1 MGEIGDVNKR
11 FRPAL
16 DRLIHRA
23 LEEDAGTGDV
33 TTRAC
38 LSGRERGLAEVT
50 AKEEMVVAGLSV
62 FHRVFTLVDSDL
74 EHRAR
79 VTEGERAAPGQV
91 VSAIRGNASSILL
104 AERTALNVFQ
114 RMCGIATETRRYV
127 ERVRGTGARVLDT
140 RKTVPGF
147 RELDKYAVRVGGCT
161 NHRFGLSGGV
171 LIKDNH
177 IRAAGGITKAVRR
190 CAEQLS
196 HVFRIEVETRT
207 LEEVRE
213 ALDAGASIIML
224 DNMPPA
230 MMREAVALVNGRAL
244 LEASGGIG
252 LDNVRDVA
260 ETGVD
265 FISVGALTHSVK
277 AADISLNLVLDGV
290 S

>member
-147 RELDKYAVRVGGCT
+147 RELDKYAVQVGGAT
-161 NHRFGLSGGV
+161 NHRFSLSGGV

-213 ALDAGASIIML
+213 ALEAGAPIIML

>member
-1 MGEIGDVNKR
+1 
-11 FRPAL
+11 
-16 DRLIHRA
+16 
-23 LEEDAGTGDV
+23 
-33 TTRAC
+33 
-38 LSGRERGLAEVT
+38 
-50 AKEEMVVAGLSV
+50 MVVAGLAV
-62 FHRVFTLVDSDL
+62 FHRVFTLVDFDL
-74 EHRAR
+74 ESRAC
-79 VTEGERAAPGQV
+79 VTEGERVAPGQV
-91 VSAIRGNASSILL
+91 VSAIQGNASSILL
-104 AERTALNVFQ
+104 AERTALNIFQ

-147 RELDKYAVRVGGCT
+147 RELDKYAVRVGGAT
-161 NHRFGLSGGV
+161 NHRFSLSGGV

-177 IRAAGGITKAVRR
+177 IRAAGGITNAVRR
-190 CAEQLS
+190 CAAQLS

-252 LDNVRDVA
+252 LGNVRDVA

-277 AADISLNLVLDGV
+277 AADISLNLVLKGV